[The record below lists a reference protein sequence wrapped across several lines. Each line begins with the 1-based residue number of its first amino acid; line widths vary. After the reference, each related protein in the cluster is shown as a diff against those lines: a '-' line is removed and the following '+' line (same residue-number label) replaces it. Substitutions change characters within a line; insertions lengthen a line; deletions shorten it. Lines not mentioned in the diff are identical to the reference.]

1 MDKNRH
7 YKEISQF
14 KNCKEIKFS
23 NGGQY
28 FAAVNGTSNAQV
40 IHVYKFYTGE
50 NPVNSLNFLKNTI
63 ILIIKPNFYSV
74 SLNPK
79 SPFTKNQRSL
89 LVQRRYRPCQLWY

>member
-28 FAAVNGTSNAQV
+28 FAAVNGNMPANV
-40 IHVYKFYTGE
+40 IHIFKFYTGE
-50 NPVNSLNFLKNTI
+50 NPVNILK
-63 ILIIKPNFYSV
+63 IKNIYKYY
-74 SLNPK
+74 L
-79 SPFTKNQRSL
+79 
-89 LVQRRYRPCQLWY
+89 

>member
-28 FAAVNGTSNAQV
+28 FAAVNGTSNA
-40 IHVYKFYTGE
+40 
-50 NPVNSLNFLKNTI
+50 
-63 ILIIKPNFYSV
+63 
-74 SLNPK
+74 
-79 SPFTKNQRSL
+79 
-89 LVQRRYRPCQLWY
+89 